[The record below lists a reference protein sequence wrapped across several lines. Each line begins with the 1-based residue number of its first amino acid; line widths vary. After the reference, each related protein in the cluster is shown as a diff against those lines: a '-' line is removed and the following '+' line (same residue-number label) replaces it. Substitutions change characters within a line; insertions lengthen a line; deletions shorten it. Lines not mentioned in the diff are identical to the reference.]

1 MILANWRGFSGG
13 RKDMF
18 EEVLKFGSFIVDQLT
33 QFKQPIFVYIPP
45 HSEIRGGAWVV
56 IDSTINPA
64 FMEMYADENAR
75 GGVLEPAG
83 IAEIKFRKP
92 EVIKAMHRMDS
103 QLQWMHMNEVPMSCA
118 HITRQPMPHD
128 TAHVT

>member
-1 MILANWRGFSGG
+1 MDLY
-13 RKDMF
+13 
-18 EEVLKFGSFIVDQLT
+18 L
-33 QFKQPIFVYIPP
+33 YIPP